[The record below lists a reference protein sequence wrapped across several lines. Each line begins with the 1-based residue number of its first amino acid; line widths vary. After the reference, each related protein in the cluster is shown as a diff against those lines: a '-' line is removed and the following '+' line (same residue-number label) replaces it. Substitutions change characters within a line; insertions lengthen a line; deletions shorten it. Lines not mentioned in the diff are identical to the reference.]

1 MPPSKNKT
9 FKIPFSGGAAVI
21 LTVVKYTLE
30 MREEIKILCAK
41 RSADGTTVLWESSS
55 EMNIGVTVS
64 AGVMTVTLTWWGVSV
79 TDCRCCVIPGD
90 PFA

>member
-1 MPPSKNKT
+1 MPATKNKT

-21 LTVVKYTLE
+21 LTVVKYTLGMQE
-30 MREEIKILCAK
+30 QIMGLCTK
-41 RSADGTTVLWESSS
+41 RSADGTTVHWNSIDSMSL
-55 EMNIGVTVS
+55 GVTVS
-64 AGVMTVTLTWWGVSV
+64 AGVMTVTLTWWTGTV